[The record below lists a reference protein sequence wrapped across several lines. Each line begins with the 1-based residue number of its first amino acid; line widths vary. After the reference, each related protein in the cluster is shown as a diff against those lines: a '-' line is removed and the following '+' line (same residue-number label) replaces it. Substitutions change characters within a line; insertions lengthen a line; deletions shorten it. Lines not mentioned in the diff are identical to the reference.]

1 MLESEGDYHEALST
15 YIESSALFPR
25 HYDLRKSIGKMH
37 RLLGDN
43 EKSIEIFKQLLL
55 PSPRSAELNFEIA
68 KIYYV
73 DGARKKALEHIETAL
88 DVWKNADAIYKPAIE
103 ARARWAEWNQVN

>member
-1 MLESEGDYHEALST
+1 MLESEGDYQEALST

-43 EKSIEIFKQLLL
+43 EKSIEIFKELLL
-55 PSPRSAELNFEIA
+55 RSPRSGELNFEIA
-68 KIYYV
+68 KSYYA
-73 DGARKKALEHIETAL
+73 DGNRTKALEYLEIAL
-88 DVWKNADAIYKPAIE
+88 EVWKTADAAYKPAIE
-103 ARARWAEWNQVN
+103 AHEKWAEWNQVN